1 MKRSPIQE
9 ITPVNQ
15 KISYGM
21 HAWMLCLLGLLLG
34 GAMASMVSV
43 LGEEMPADHKMQMIL
58 GMVIVVIC
66 GSVCCILAWI
76 GKKKIRILR
85 FVFLLPWVSL
95 LLLTTPTG
103 IRQGAVAWIG
113 QWIRGFNRTQTG
125 YIAVVSDS
133 ATVGNVLAFLFFIA
147 LLTAQMLWWAVVYNQ
162 MWAVYLF
169 GLCWVLIPLLSGNFS
184 PLCCGCMLAGTLGLS
199 MTRDRERS
207 WRLRNVWTTGITLI
221 LLALA
226 AFVPQGEMK
235 PVQELRSHVEA
246 AIYGFRYGEQTLP
259 EGNLYL
265 AGELLQKQGEM
276 LQVHSNQSKALYL
289 KNYTGGNYVSGHFE
303 ALSEADYG
311 EEHAGMFKWL
321 SGEGFDPFTQVAQY
335 YALGAEE
342 DAPEINELRIHAT
355 EANRARLYVPAS
367 LAEIQKDRSAG
378 KNDQWIESRGIRGL
392 REYTITESSGSR
404 PAELSV
410 TAEWVGDPQNEAQ
423 RTYCEAE
430 AVYRDFVYEKYTELD
445 SGMYDLMQKWFWEE
459 YSSDS
464 DGIYSAITQ
473 IRSQLRDRTR
483 YTAVPGQTPEG
494 EDPIRYFLTGSK
506 EGNSMLYAATAVEA
520 LRAHGIPARYAEGYY
535 ISEQALADSVD
546 GIISV
551 LGEDAHAWAEVYFDG
566 IGWLPVDATPGYYY
580 DAVKLQQMVAAP
592 DMVHKTLA
600 EDNSLMDAEQ
610 ITDTGSEEGSV
621 AEEIANA
628 IRNVDAFR
636 LGLLAVVLLLFVI
649 VTVCGEILR
658 LLFLGWENRRYD
670 RVSSLQKAED
680 MERKLLYFLKLRG
693 IEARLGWNTD
703 EVEAAVIARIP
714 AIRPGEY
721 RRICELLQKT
731 IYGGIALEPYEERT
745 VNYFLRKLYA
755 PEAGSSLFF
764 RWKLR
769 YGIVGYEFDKSR
781 KKHRKNKLKSA

>member
-235 PVQELRSHVEA
+235 SVQELRSHVEA

-259 EGNLYL
+259 EGNLYQ

-311 EEHAGMFKWL
+311 EEHTGMFKWL
-321 SGEGFDPFTQVAQY
+321 SAKGFDPFTQVAQY

-483 YTAVPGQTPEG
+483 YTAVPGQTLEG

-546 GIISV
+546 GIVSV

-693 IEARLGWNTD
+693 IEARLGWKTD

-781 KKHRKNKLKSA
+781 KKHRKNKSKSA